1 MAPPTLKP
9 KNLLHADLQSY
20 NVGFVNL
27 EVLVFEGEI
36 HWQGGTMMVSTALYA
51 EMIWH
56 LICHASL
63 ALMQKGIAVTF
74 PYLQGMRSKT
84 PRGCQKPPVG
94 LKSSICVLHTNIY
107 DKPNVKV
114 SHSNRLTTIINQNN
128 YNKIL

>member
-74 PYLQGMRSKT
+74 PYLQGIRSKT

-94 LKSSICVLHTNIY
+94 LKSSISVFSTQTSMIS
-107 DKPNVKV
+107 PM
-114 SHSNRLTTIINQNN
+114 
-128 YNKIL
+128 